1 MRTLIRGSWVVGFDG
16 QSHVLLR
23 DGVVVYEDDTI
34 LAVGHH
40 FDGQVDRTDDATN
53 CLVSPGLI
61 NCHLHF
67 GTNAR
72 HIFLLDATRAD
83 YFGSNFLGYSVGK
96 RGVPDPPDE
105 PRAGP
110 DQVFGLWAAIRG
122 GATTV
127 MDVGTRNPEGV
138 VAMAGELGARI
149 YIGPRFRTWTYGWD
163 EQGHMTW
170 DPDPNPGE
178 AALERAVQFAR
189 VHDGAHGGRVRC
201 LLVPAQLDTCSPDL
215 LRAARRAA
223 SEHGLRIT
231 LHAAMNLVE
240 FHRILREYGKTPIE
254 LLDSIGFLGPDVLL
268 GHCVFHNNHSWVHYP
283 YTDDL
288 QRLADSGASVAH
300 APFKYLKMGIALES
314 LARYR
319 ARGINIAL
327 GTDTYPQ
334 DIVRE
339 MRYAAL
345 MCRMADGSFR
355 VGTPQEV
362 FDAATLGGA
371 RALGRD
377 DLGRLAPGCK
387 ADLLVIDLRKMHF
400 GAIHDPIKSLVDAG
414 DASDIRTLVVNGKTL
429 IDDHQAVVV
438 DEKRLLADAQVAAER
453 SWAATPEWHWNRA
466 TADDV
471 APMSYRVVE
480 DGFDLPARRKELAG
494 HALDPVG
501 D

>member
-1 MRTLIRGSWVVGFDG
+1 MASMRTLVRGGWVVGFDG
-16 QSHVLLR
+16 RSHVLLK

-34 LAVGHH
+34 ISVGHA
-40 FDGQVDRTDDATN
+40 FDGSVDRTVDASG

-67 GTNAR
+67 GSNAR

-96 RGVPDPPDE
+96 RGQPDPRPE
-105 PRAGP
+105 GHAGT
-110 DQVFGLWAAIRG
+110 DQLFGLWAAIRG

-138 VAMAGELGARI
+138 VELAGELGARV
-149 YIGPRFRTWTYGWD
+149 YIGPRHRTWTYGWD
-163 EQGHMTW
+163 ETGHMTW
-170 DPDPNPGE
+170 DPDPASGE
-178 AALERAVQFAR
+178 AALEKSVEFAK

-215 LRAARRAA
+215 LKATRRAA
-223 SEHGLRIT
+223 TEHGLRIT
-231 LHAAMNLVE
+231 LHAAMNLPE
-240 FHRILREYGKTPIE
+240 FHKMLREYGKTPIE

-288 QRLADSGASVAH
+288 QRLADSGASIAH

-314 LARYR
+314 FTRYR
-319 ARGINIAL
+319 QKGINIAL

-334 DIVRE
+334 DLVRE

-345 MCRMADGSFR
+345 MCRMAEGSFR

-377 DLGRLAPGCK
+377 DLGRLAPGAK
-387 ADLLVIDLRKMHF
+387 ADLLIVDLQKMHY
-400 GAIHDPIKSLVDAG
+400 GAVHDPIKSLVDGG

-429 IDDHQAVVV
+429 IENHTALVV
-438 DEKRLLADAQVAAER
+438 DEARLLRETQESGEAT
-453 SWAATPEWHWNRA
+453 WAMTPQWHWNGA
-466 TADDV
+466 TTDDL
-471 APMSYRVVE
+471 APMSYPVV
-480 DGFDLPARRKELAG
+480 DTAG
-494 HALDPVG
+494 NGLVAASAAQSRTS
-501 D
+501 